1 MQQQDVRNAWVQIAQ
16 AEEEAFK
23 PKPKKPK
30 VEIPQPPALPLKID
44 HKGAKWYLEEFLGIN
59 EENGEK
65 MIKETPLGSKISVFF
80 AKVYGITTVFN
91 EDGKLV
97 LKSQIYNLKER
108 NKALV
113 LFSLNNQF
121 TGELLVK
128 ALENL
133 EDSQLTII
141 NAWLSPVVITTT
153 DKQIHKAVWEIKK
166 TALRNLINYMKQNDM
181 PTVVGREL
189 FFGLTKKKEGVR
201 VWCEPV
207 VDDKT
212 QPPKRVEEVSED
224 VLKLAFELLSEF
236 EQYKAKFNSLTFK
249 QDDDDIP
256 LEL

>member
-1 MQQQDVRNAWVQIAQ
+1 MQLTQ
-16 AEEEAFK
+16 AEEETFK

-44 HKGAKWYLEEFLGIN
+44 HKGARWYLEEFLGIN

-65 MIKETPLGSKISVFF
+65 TINEIPLGSKISVFF

-91 EDGKLV
+91 KDGRLV

-108 NKALV
+108 SKAVV
-113 LFSLNNQF
+113 LYSMNNQF
-121 TGELLVK
+121 TGELLVSS
-128 ALENL
+128 LERL
-133 EDSQLTII
+133 EGGEFTII

-166 TALRNLINYMKQNDM
+166 TALRNLINYMKQNEI
-181 PTVVGREL
+181 PTLVGREL
-189 FFGLTKKKEGVR
+189 FLGLTKKKEGMR
-201 VWCEPV
+201 VWCEPF

-212 QPPKRVEEVSED
+212 QPPKRVEEVSDE
-224 VLKLAFELLSEF
+224 VLKLALELLSEF
-236 EQYKAKFNSLTFK
+236 EEYKNKVNSMAFK
-249 QDDDDIP
+249 KDDDIP